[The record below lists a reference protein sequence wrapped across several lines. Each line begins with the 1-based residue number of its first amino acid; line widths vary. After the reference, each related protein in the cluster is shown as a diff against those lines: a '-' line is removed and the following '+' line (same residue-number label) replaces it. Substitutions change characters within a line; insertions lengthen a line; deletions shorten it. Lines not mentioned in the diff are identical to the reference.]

1 MKNIISALLLITCI
15 LTISIFAVSCDTN
28 STVSN
33 VPSNSTENEISAPAV
48 DNSSAA
54 PDNGKITYTVTVVN
68 GSDNSPIEGIIIQFC
83 DDENCKLPLVT
94 GTDGKVTAEYEE
106 SEYHITITEA
116 EGYTYEAEYYFE
128 DGATEIT
135 ISLDPVS

>member
-1 MKNIISALLLITCI
+1 MKKRISVLLLIACVLTIAI
-15 LTISIFAVSCDTN
+15 LTVSCDTD

-33 VPSNSTENEISAPAV
+33 VPSNDTESEISLPVV
-48 DNSSAA
+48 DNSSAE
-54 PDNGKITYTVTVVN
+54 PDDGKVTYTVTVVN
-68 GSDNSPIEGIIIQFC
+68 GSDNTPIEGIIIQFC

-94 GTDGKVTAEYEE
+94 DADGKVTAEYEE

-128 DGATEIT
+128 DGATELTIT
-135 ISLDPVS
+135 IDPVA